1 MSTVPS
7 GRRSLLGLRNGPPL
21 GIHDREQARD
31 GSRASAIQSAG
42 LELSSGQDPC
52 PGHRGQTPSAP
63 GWEPESEETR
73 GRVGVMAAEKPPGV
87 VQAGREKCRS
97 GWMLERVLISL
108 HQSCPPIS
116 NVPFKSSEKRRDGPG
131 I

>member
-1 MSTVPS
+1 
-7 GRRSLLGLRNGPPL
+7 
-21 GIHDREQARD
+21 
-31 GSRASAIQSAG
+31 
-42 LELSSGQDPC
+42 
-52 PGHRGQTPSAP
+52 
-63 GWEPESEETR
+63 
-73 GRVGVMAAEKPPGV
+73 MAAEKPPGV

>member
-1 MSTVPS
+1 
-7 GRRSLLGLRNGPPL
+7 
-21 GIHDREQARD
+21 
-31 GSRASAIQSAG
+31 
-42 LELSSGQDPC
+42 
-52 PGHRGQTPSAP
+52 
-63 GWEPESEETR
+63 
-73 GRVGVMAAEKPPGV
+73 MAAEKPPGV

-131 I
+131 IYMWNVWDDPRHQNIC